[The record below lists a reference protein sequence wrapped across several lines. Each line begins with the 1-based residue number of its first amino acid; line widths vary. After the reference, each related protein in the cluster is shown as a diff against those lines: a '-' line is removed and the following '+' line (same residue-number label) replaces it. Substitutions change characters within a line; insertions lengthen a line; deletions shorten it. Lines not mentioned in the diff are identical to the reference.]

1 MTTVEAGER
10 KKPVRWHIGV
20 FLAPAVIVYSLI
32 MILPLY
38 GTLQLS
44 LFTSV
49 ERHQVFVGLDNFR
62 TLFGDPRWSASFWNA
77 LGNNTW
83 FFIIH
88 MLVQNPLG
96 VLLAALLSSPRL
108 RFRAFYRTAI
118 FIPTILSFVIV
129 GFVWKLILSPLWGVA
144 PHLLDMVGL
153 KSLFVPWLGKE
164 EYALTALGLIS
175 VWQFVG
181 IPMMLIY
188 AALLSIPEE
197 VIEAAECDGIT
208 GAAQFWK
215 IKLPLILPAI
225 GIISILTF
233 VGNFNAFDLIYS
245 AQGAVA
251 GPNSSTDILGT
262 FLYRTFFGFQLQVG
276 DPNMGATIASMMFLI
291 ILAGVCVY
299 LFAVQTR
306 LASLPVLRRTMSQ
319 ARSSAYR
326 TIGAHAVLITYTVIA
341 LFPVLLVV
349 VNSFKSR
356 AAIFGSPLTLPTAAT
371 FDLIGYTT
379 VLRQGDFLGYFQNS
393 LIVTVVS
400 LFFVL
405 LFGAMAG
412 FALSEYRFRGNTM
425 MGLYLALGIMIPIRL
440 GTVAI
445 LQLMVASGLVNTLTA
460 LIFVYT
466 AQGLPLAIFIMS
478 EFMKQVSDDLKNAGR
493 IDGLSE
499 YTIFFRLVLPLVR
512 PALATVAVFTM
523 IPIWNDL
530 WFPLI
535 LAPSEETK
543 TVTLGAQMF
552 IGQFVT
558 NWNAVLAALSLA
570 ILPVLILYL
579 VFSRQ
584 LIRGITSGAVK

>member
-1 MTTVEAGER
+1 MAAESRRPT
-10 KKPVRWHIGV
+10 RWHIGV
-20 FLAPAVIVYSLI
+20 FLAPAIIVYSLI
-32 MILPLY
+32 MIVPLY

-44 LFTSV
+44 LFTSI
-49 ERHQVFVGLDNFR
+49 ERHQVFVGFDNFR
-62 TLFGDPRWSASFWNA
+62 TLFGDPRWAASFWNA
-77 LGNNTW
+77 LGNNCW
-83 FFIIH
+83 FFVIH
-88 MLVQNPLG
+88 MVVQNPLG

-108 RFRAFYRTAI
+108 RFSAFYRTAI

-144 PHLLDMVGL
+144 PHLMDVVGL

-306 LASLPVLRRTMSQ
+306 LRR
-319 ARSSAYR
+319 Y
-326 TIGAHAVLITYTVIA
+326 
-341 LFPVLLVV
+341 
-349 VNSFKSR
+349 
-356 AAIFGSPLTLPTAAT
+356 
-371 FDLIGYTT
+371 
-379 VLRQGDFLGYFQNS
+379 
-393 LIVTVVS
+393 
-400 LFFVL
+400 
-405 LFGAMAG
+405 
-412 FALSEYRFRGNTM
+412 
-425 MGLYLALGIMIPIRL
+425 
-440 GTVAI
+440 
-445 LQLMVASGLVNTLTA
+445 
-460 LIFVYT
+460 
-466 AQGLPLAIFIMS
+466 
-478 EFMKQVSDDLKNAGR
+478 
-493 IDGLSE
+493 
-499 YTIFFRLVLPLVR
+499 
-512 PALATVAVFTM
+512 
-523 IPIWNDL
+523 
-530 WFPLI
+530 
-535 LAPSEETK
+535 
-543 TVTLGAQMF
+543 
-552 IGQFVT
+552 QF
-558 NWNAVLAALSLA
+558 
-570 ILPVLILYL
+570 
-579 VFSRQ
+579 
-584 LIRGITSGAVK
+584 